1 MTCPDCGTELLPM
14 QYFWTHTH
22 PTPVRRLVGFAMM
35 AFGAVFILVSL
46 LELAR

>member
-1 MTCPDCGTELLPM
+1 VTCPDCGTPLTPG